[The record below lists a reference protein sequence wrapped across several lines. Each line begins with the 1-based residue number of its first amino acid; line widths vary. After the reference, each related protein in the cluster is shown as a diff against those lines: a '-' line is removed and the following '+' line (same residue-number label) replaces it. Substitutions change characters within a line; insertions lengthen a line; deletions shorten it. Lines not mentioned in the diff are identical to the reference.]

1 MGSEVKGVIGSLLSQ
16 WAVPI
21 LKFIQIVLAIICIAL
36 LRYYNLNFGG
46 ELLQTSSQDRYIF
59 GVITIGGML
68 IVTIPIFI
76 AHIFGSEI
84 RPGLDLIYSTM
95 GFVFF
100 LTAGIMA
107 LDNYVVYRNR
117 PGNLNAGRS
126 LGAMMIIDSFFFLLN
141 AVASL
146 MRIFMKD

>member
-1 MGSEVKGVIGSLLSQ
+1 
-16 WAVPI
+16 
-21 LKFIQIVLAIICIAL
+21 
-36 LRYYNLNFGG
+36 
-46 ELLQTSSQDRYIF
+46 
-59 GVITIGGML
+59 
-68 IVTIPIFI
+68 
-76 AHIFGSEI
+76 
-84 RPGLDLIYSTM
+84 M

-126 LGAMMIIDSFFFLLN
+126 LGVRVLFPFFFCVFTMSVNSLVFQQKAIMIIDSSFFLLN

-146 MRIFMKD
+146 SRIVMKD

>member
-1 MGSEVKGVIGSLLSQ
+1 MGSEVKSVIGSPLIQ
-16 WAVPI
+16 WAMPI
-21 LKFIQIVLAIICIAL
+21 LKSIQVALAIICMGL

-46 ELLQTSSQDRYIF
+46 EQSQVSSLDRYIF

-68 IVTIPIFI
+68 IVTIPILI
-76 AHIFGSEI
+76 VYIFGSEI

-126 LGAMMIIDSFFFLLN
+126 LGAIMIIDSSFFLLN

-146 MRIFMKD
+146 SRIVMKD